1 MIALYSEALEAYDNP
16 LTDKA
21 RLMTELAREE
31 LVETG
36 DWLSYVS
43 EKPAGSADLSV

>member
-1 MIALYSEALEAYDNP
+1 MNEKELQGVVLRIVL
-16 LTDKA
+16 
-21 RLMTELAREE
+21 TELAREE

-43 EKPAGSADLSV
+43 ENQPDILICRSEKPSR